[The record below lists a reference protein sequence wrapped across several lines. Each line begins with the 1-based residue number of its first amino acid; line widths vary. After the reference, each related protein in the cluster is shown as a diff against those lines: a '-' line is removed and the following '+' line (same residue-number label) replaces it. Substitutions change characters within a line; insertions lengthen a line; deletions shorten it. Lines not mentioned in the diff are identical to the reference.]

1 MQMNKQTIRKLHFD
15 PPRKI
20 SIIPKMFLTRLLS
33 FKTTE
38 AYNNDSVFGENLD
51 KNEKANYLFVVSKRR
66 QFIITLT
73 EKQLCQFEFISLR
86 IN

>member
-1 MQMNKQTIRKLHFD
+1 MQMNKQTICKLHFD

-33 FKTTE
+33 SKTTE
-38 AYNNDSVFGENLD
+38 AFNNDSVFGQNLD
-51 KNEKANYLFVVSKRR
+51 KNEKANYLSVVSKRR

-73 EKQLCQFEFISLR
+73 EKKLCQFEFISLR